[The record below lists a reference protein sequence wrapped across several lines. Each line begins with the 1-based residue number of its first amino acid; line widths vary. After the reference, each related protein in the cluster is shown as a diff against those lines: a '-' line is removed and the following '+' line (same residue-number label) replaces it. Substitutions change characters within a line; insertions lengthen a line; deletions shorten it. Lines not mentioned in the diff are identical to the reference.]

1 MNTYSKFGG
10 PDAEDKV
17 DGEAELP
24 NSSCATLAT
33 LTPDSDEHGMTA
45 DFDEFVLEWNWDLDG
60 L

>member
-33 LTPDSDEHGMTA
+33 LTSDSDEHGMTA
-45 DFDEFVLEWNWDLDG
+45 DFDEFVLEWN
-60 L
+60 